1 MSRTRVKICG
11 ITNLKDALAAVRSGA
26 DALGFV
32 FYEPSPRNI
41 DIDSVAKIVRV
52 LPPFITVV
60 GLFVD
65 PNPDFVRKVLER
77 VPLSLIQFHGD
88 EEPLF
93 CGQFGLPY
101 MKAIRMR
108 PGINLHVSCQQ
119 FHDCAGLLLDAY
131 VKGVPGGTGKTFD
144 WDSIPK
150 DLSKPVV
157 LAGGLTPDNV
167 AIAVQTVQPWAVDV
181 SGGVEAEKGIK
192 SASLI
197 EAFLQGVRSV

>member
-11 ITNLKDALAAVRSGA
+11 ITNLADALTAAKSGA

-41 DIDSVAKIVRV
+41 DIDAAAAIAKA
-52 LPPFITVV
+52 LPPFVSVV

-65 PNPDFVRKVLER
+65 PKPEFVRKVLER
-77 VPLSLIQFHGD
+77 VPLTMIQFHGD

-93 CGQFGLPY
+93 C
-101 MKAIRMR
+101 
-108 PGINLHVSCQQ
+108 QQ
-119 FHDCAGLLLDAY
+119 FRLPHLKAVRMKSGIDLYALCDQFSESAGLLLDAY
-131 VKGVPGGTGKTFD
+131 VKGVPGGTGQTFD
-144 WDSIPK
+144 WNSIPK

-157 LAGGLTPDNV
+157 LAGGLNPSNV
-167 AIAVQTVQPWAVDV
+167 AMAIQTVQPWAVDV

-197 EAFLQGVRSV
+197 KAFLQGVRSV